1 MFQVRCV
8 VAVMLVSISS
18 FAFAGDCSKTVM
30 GGGCSADIDQ
40 GTAPHMR
47 AQAKKNSELPVATQ
61 EAKITKMRV
70 ASTQK

>member
-1 MFQVRCV
+1 MFHVRSV
-8 VAVMLVSISS
+8 SALVFISISS

-30 GGGCSADIDQ
+30 GGGCSAEVDQ

-47 AQAKKNSELPVATQ
+47 AQAKKNAELPVATQ